1 MGNLIYSYSLCAAI
15 SLMLFISMYFLFG
28 KTPDKP
34 IYNIYVSSRR
44 TMAIAILLLAI
55 NYCIHYFT
63 GIRFWDPA
71 GAILINLATYFFCYW
86 LFIFALNRLINR
98 FQISRRRFITHITLC
113 VIYAFMAL
121 AVKFCIPEESTQK
134 MAIIGMAFLLLIYG
148 LFLSY
153 RILHFYRR
161 AIKLL
166 DDSVSDDLSVY
177 LRWMNRYTYYTLS
190 YGIACGLFTFLPKDY
205 VFLWILSSLPLYIY
219 LFCSYQNYLL
229 FYEQVET
236 VFVSDTNEYGEPDN
250 EPLEA
255 ENTVSNQM
263 HDMPQSYYIE
273 IGERIEEW
281 IKNDGYV
288 QQGMTIKDL
297 ADMLHTNRTYL
308 SKFINTTYKTTF
320 RNWIT
325 DMRINF
331 AKKRMTENPDLLLS
345 DIAESSGF
353 MSLSH
358 FMKTFKE
365 KEGYSPAKWRK
376 THYNN
381 SNL

>member
-1 MGNLIYSYSLCAAI
+1 
-15 SLMLFISMYFLFG
+15 
-28 KTPDKP
+28 
-34 IYNIYVSSRR
+34 
-44 TMAIAILLLAI
+44 
-55 NYCIHYFT
+55 
-63 GIRFWDPA
+63 
-71 GAILINLATYFFCYW
+71 
-86 LFIFALNRLINR
+86 
-98 FQISRRRFITHITLC
+98 
-113 VIYAFMAL
+113 
-121 AVKFCIPEESTQK
+121 

-161 AIKLL
+161 AIKRL

-376 THYNN
+376 THYDN